1 MSATPLPDLFLEFQ
15 RVEKSASPRTLRNY
29 SQAIN
34 AFQQT
39 IPEDEF
45 PGWKKLTLNHFRQY
59 LYQLTEQEM
68 SRATIRLKFSALRSF
83 YKFLVHRQGLEKSPL
98 TGLQLPKLD
107 KKLPVILNQTQI
119 VELLEAPLKIPLPTQ
134 APEWLPLRD
143 TAILELFYSTG
154 LRIAELTSLDVQDI
168 GASSLR
174 VIGKGSKE
182 RIVPIGSYALKAI
195 QAYRS
200 AAKQHRGPLFISKM
214 QKRLSVRS
222 IQLLLKK
229 YLATTSIPF
238 DITPHKLRHSFAT
251 HLLDNGA
258 DLRSVQELLGH
269 ASLASTQVYTHISKT
284 RLKESYNK
292 AHPRA
297 K

>member
-1 MSATPLPDLFLEFQ
+1 MSQTPLPDLFLEFQ

-34 AFQQT
+34 SFQET
-39 IPEDEF
+39 FPGSEF
-45 PGWKKLTLNHFRQY
+45 PGWKNLNLDHFRQY
-59 LYQLTEQEM
+59 LYQLTNDEI

-83 YKFLVHRQGLEKSPL
+83 YKFLVHRHGLAKSPL
-98 TGLQLPKLD
+98 TNLQLPKID
-107 KKLPVILNQTQI
+107 RKLPTILNQTQI
-119 VELLEAPLKIPLPTQ
+119 IELLEAPLHVPLAKQ

-154 LRIAELTSLDVQDI
+154 LRLSELASLNVQDI
-168 GASSLR
+168 GTETIR
-174 VIGKGSKE
+174 VLGKGSKE
-182 RIVPIGSYALKAI
+182 RIVPVGSHATKAI

-200 AAKQHRGPLFISKM
+200 LASHHEGPLFISKLK
-214 QKRLSVRS
+214 KRISVKA
-222 IQLLLKK
+222 IGELLKK

-238 DITPHKLRHSFAT
+238 NITPHKIRHSFAT

-258 DLRSVQELLGH
+258 DLRAVQELLGH
-269 ASLASTQVYTHISKT
+269 ASLASTQIYTQVSKT

-292 AHPRA
+292 SHPRA
-297 K
+297 